1 MNKIIFCL
9 VAILLLVSTIAG
21 CAPKEAAGP
30 TTLNFV
36 SFIQSTSSEFK
47 DMKQLFIDKVN
58 ERGKGKLVINVRGG
72 PEVIAPLDLALA
84 VQEGTI
90 DMALV
95 PTTFYEGLV
104 PSAGSM
110 MYSDIPMS
118 ELRKGDGWNYLQ
130 QTHEKSGLY
139 LLSWSEYT
147 DKPYFFIILRKDVN
161 NYEDLAG
168 LKIGA
173 NPTFFGVIKGVG
185 ANPSTVALPEYFSAM
200 ERGVTDGIVTSLHQW
215 VGVGGQELTKSV
227 IDHPF
232 YKSPVVFIL
241 NLDTW
246 NKLPK
251 DSKDLLLKCAIETE
265 TGYSALSDAAWVK
278 ERQIMKDAGV
288 KFVTFPPQTAESF
301 LKTAQEE
308 GWKSEELEHPDA
320 NIPKVKELLTK

>member
-1 MNKIIFCL
+1 MKRIIFCL
-9 VAILLLVSTIAG
+9 VAVLLLVGSIAG
-21 CAPKEAAGP
+21 CTPKEPTGT
-30 TTLNFV
+30 TTLDFV

-58 ERGKGKLVINVRGG
+58 EQGKGKLVINVRGG

-110 MYSDIPMS
+110 MYSNVSIG
-118 ELRKGDGWNYLQ
+118 ELRKGGGWDYLQ
-130 QTHEKSGLY
+130 QVHEKSGLY

-161 NYEDLAG
+161 NYEDLEG
-168 LKIGA
+168 LTIGA

-185 ANPSTVALPEYFSAM
+185 ANPTPVALPEYFSAM

-251 DSKDLLLKCAIETE
+251 DS
-265 TGYSALSDAAWVK
+265 
-278 ERQIMKDAGV
+278 
-288 KFVTFPPQTAESF
+288 
-301 LKTAQEE
+301 
-308 GWKSEELEHPDA
+308 
-320 NIPKVKELLTK
+320 